1 MPYPAKLTIWHKNKD
16 ISKYTRLKKNFFL
29 GSQWISSTKMR
40 VNQERKKKKIAEMV
54 KGDARMT
61 TIYQSWK
68 IRLDWNTWE
77 DSVGFF

>member
-1 MPYPAKLTIWHKNKD
+1 
-16 ISKYTRLKKNFFL
+16 
-29 GSQWISSTKMR
+29 MR

-68 IRLDWNTWE
+68 IRLDWNT
-77 DSVGFF
+77 